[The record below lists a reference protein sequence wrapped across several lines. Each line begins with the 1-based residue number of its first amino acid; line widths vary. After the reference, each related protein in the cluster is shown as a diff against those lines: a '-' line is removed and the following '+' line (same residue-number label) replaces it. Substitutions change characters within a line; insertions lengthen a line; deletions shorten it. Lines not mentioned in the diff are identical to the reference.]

1 MSQTQIQ
8 FLGATGTVT
17 GSKTALFA
25 GNTLEDRILIDCG
38 LFQGLKDN
46 RRKNWNQLPVEP
58 QSLGGVVIT
67 HAHIDHCGYLPRLVQ
82 DGFAHP
88 IYCTPATAELMA
100 ISLRDAAHLQ
110 EEEAR
115 YANKEGFS
123 KHTPALPLF
132 STEDVEMTLELVRQ
146 VKSSEPLTIGKNLTV
161 RFLNSGH
168 ILGSTS
174 LQITSTAGE
183 KPISIVFSG
192 DLGRFGFPILPNPES
207 PSSSDY
213 LVLES
218 TYGDRVHRN
227 TDTAAD
233 LAETLQKNF
242 ALGGV
247 TLIPAFSIGRTQLI
261 LFYLRQLQDEGAL
274 DDIPVYLD
282 SPMAIKVMETY
293 RRYTGALDDEMKHLI
308 RSGVNPLM
316 PKSFR
321 ATASREESMALN
333 SINGN
338 AIIISASG
346 MATGGRILHHLKQR
360 VGSVRNSVLFIGY
373 QAEGTRGR
381 AMLNGADSIKIHG
394 SQHPVRCNVQQI
406 DGLSA
411 HADREEMLAWLEQFP
426 SPPKRVFLNHGEP
439 DSCRSFSEFITGKTG
454 IPTSIPSYLDSFTLD
469 V

>member
-1 MSQTQIQ
+1 MSHTQIQ

-17 GSKTALFA
+17 GSKTALFVGTA
-25 GNTLEDRILIDCG
+25 LEDRILIDCG
-38 LFQGLKDN
+38 LFQGLKEN
-46 RRKNWNQLPVEP
+46 RQKNWNLLPVEP

-82 DGFAHP
+82 DGFSHP
-88 IYCTPATAELMA
+88 IYCTSATAELMA

-132 STEDVEMTLELVRQ
+132 STEDVDMTLELVRQ
-146 VKSSEPLTIGKNLTV
+146 VKSSETLTIGKNLTV

-174 LQITSTAGE
+174 LQITSKAGE
-183 KPISIVFSG
+183 KPVTVVFSG
-192 DLGRFGFPILPNPES
+192 DLGRFGFPILPNPEP
-207 PSSSDY
+207 PSSADY

-218 TYGDRVHRN
+218 TYGDRIHRN
-227 TDTAAD
+227 TDPAAD
-233 LAETLQKNF
+233 LAEALRKNF

-261 LFYLRQLQDEGAL
+261 LFYLRQLQDDGAL
-274 DDIPVYLD
+274 DDVPIYLD
-282 SPMAIKVMETY
+282 SPMAIKVMETH
-293 RRYTGALDDEMKHLI
+293 RRFTGSLDDEMNYMI
-308 RSGVNPLM
+308 RSGINPLA

-321 ATASREESMALN
+321 AIQSREESMALN

-346 MATGGRILHHLKQR
+346 MATGGRILHHLKHR
-360 VGSVRNSVLFIGY
+360 VGSARNSVLFIGY

-394 SQHPVRCNVQQI
+394 SHHPVRCNVQQI

-411 HADREEMLAWLEQFP
+411 HADREEMLTWLRQFP
-426 SPPKRVFLNHGEP
+426 SPPKHVYLNHGEP
-439 DSCRSFSEFITGKTG
+439 DACRAFSEYITGQTG
-454 IPTSIPSYLDSFTLD
+454 ILTSVPSYLESYTLE
-469 V
+469 